1 MIQSPW
7 TVSGVLAC
15 LLLLGGCGGDSNDK
29 ARFQPTLDERV
40 AAVAQQQGI
49 SGDPSVGRSLPDIAS
64 PKAQLG
70 MQLFFSKGLGGDL
83 DSACVSCHHPM
94 LGGGDDLSLSI
105 GVEAV
110 QPDLLGPG
118 RLHLSTGTHFDG
130 GPTVPR
136 NAPSTFNI
144 VFYDEVLF
152 HDGRVESLDKTA
164 GLNGAGGGIRTP
176 DSAFGVADPDAGA
189 NLSIAQARFPVT
201 SPEEMRGFSFE
212 AGNNNAALRT
222 HLEQRLRGSDVELAL
237 VTNQWLDA
245 FRQGFEQPAADANTL
260 ITYDNV
266 AEALASYQN
275 SQVLIDSPW
284 KAYREGDLQAIS
296 DQAKRGALLFYNSK
310 EQGGAG
316 CAGCHSGDFL
326 TDEQFHVVGMP
337 QVGRGKGDG
346 PDGSEDFGRFR
357 ETGDA
362 DDKYAFRTPH
372 LLNVTE
378 TGPWGH
384 AGGYTSLEAVVRHHL
399 NPQQAIDNF
408 DFSQLDPAVQV
419 SNMTANTQKALDQLA
434 SLRLAG
440 KSQLPEA
447 VLSDEQVDQLLAFL
461 ETLTDPCLKDRDCM
475 AKWIPDNTVADPDG
489 LRLQA
494 QSTL

>member
-1 MIQSPW
+1 MTQSPW
-7 TVSGVLAC
+7 TVSGVLAG
-15 LLLLGGCGGDSNDK
+15 LLLLGGCGGEGNDK
-29 ARFQPTLDERV
+29 PRMQPTLNERV
-40 AAVAQQQGI
+40 ATLAQQQGI
-49 SGDPSVGRSLPDIAS
+49 SGDPSTGRSIPDIAS

-118 RLHLSTGTHFDG
+118 RLHLNTGHHYDG

-144 VFYDEVLF
+144 VFYDDVLF
-152 HDGRVESLDKTA
+152 HDGRVESLDKTP

-176 DSAFGVADPDAGA
+176 DSPFGVADPDAGA
-189 NLSIAQARFPVT
+189 NLSVAQARFPVT
-201 SPEEMRGFSFE
+201 SPEEMRGFVFE
-212 AGNNNAALRT
+212 AGNSNADLRS
-222 HLEQRLRGSDVELAL
+222 HLEQRLRGTDAALTL
-237 VTNQWLDA
+237 VTNNWLDE
-245 FRQGFEQPAADANTL
+245 FREGFEQPTANADTL
-260 ITYDNV
+260 ITYSNI
-266 AEALASYQN
+266 AEALAAYQN
-275 SQVLIDSPW
+275 SQVLISTPW
-284 KAYREGDLQAIS
+284 KAYLEGDRLAIS
-296 DQAKRGALLFYNSK
+296 DRAKRGALLFYKSVEK
-310 EQGGAG
+310 GGAG

-326 TDEQFHVVGMP
+326 TDEQFHVVAMP

-372 LLNVTE
+372 LINVTE

-384 AGGYTSLEAVVRHHL
+384 AGGYTSLEAVIRHHL

-440 KSQLPEA
+440 KSQLPDT

-461 ETLTDPCLKDRDCM
+461 GMLTDPCLKDRNCM
-475 AKWIPDNTVADPDG
+475 AKWIPDNTIADPDG

-494 QSTL
+494 QSSL